1 VARHTLGPR
10 SAAPAPLLL
19 LLAYGVAFAS
29 HALGRSTPAFDDHPG
44 QLYRIWHVVTLGPAP
59 WAWNWG
65 WWTGYPELQFY
76 PPGFAYA
83 GALLH
88 AGSLG
93 ALTVDDAYVV
103 LVWLAYLA
111 PGVIA
116 WLALARALG
125 NGWLALP
132 GAFVVLTLS
141 LWPGLASGVEGGVH
155 VGMAPARL
163 GWALIPLLALAL
175 ARWSDGEARFPIR
188 SVVPLIAAIVL
199 VHPAHLPAALVLV
212 ALASVAGPGRTR
224 RAALAL
230 GGLGV
235 AALVTA
241 FWTVPLLAR
250 LEHTRALAW
259 GVLTP
264 ETLVAT
270 FGVHP
275 LAIILTAGALAALW
289 HARSPYER
297 VLARAPWVLA
307 VVVGVDAVVLE
318 PRGLAWLPAD
328 RVMDGVWLTLTLSAG
343 VSAGRL
349 VGRLAPSF
357 RVGRPVGALVVI
369 AAVIA
374 VSLLGR
380 DTLTLWPR
388 AGAWPT
394 HAETE
399 RGLRLPA
406 LWSVLR
412 GAPEGRVLFVR
423 SGVPLVY
430 GPQWWRPHTHVTA
443 LTPLTTGRAI
453 VNGTFTHPSPVGALL
468 YRGDA
473 GRGPITRLVEQLDGH
488 ALFGRP
494 LESLDAE
501 AFNAHARRLG
511 VSVVVALDEDF
522 PRLTALTDNPLF
534 PRRQTEP
541 PFIVWLGAPSPLP
554 HPLEAGPWRLPLA
567 TPSEGWT
574 SLPVAY
580 YPLWRATAGGV
591 ALETRRGPFAELEVR
606 LPAGASAIDLDYR
619 AGPAEWTGVALT
631 AVGLLAWLVTSPPP
645 RPRRRTAGLARRF
658 LRRSR
663 SRR

>member
-1 VARHTLGPR
+1 MARHAHGTR

-29 HALGRSTPAFDDHPG
+29 AALGRSTPAFDDHPG

-59 WAWNWG
+59 WAWNWA
-65 WWTGYPELQFY
+65 WWAGYPELQFY

-88 AGSLG
+88 VASLG
-93 ALTVDDAYVV
+93 TLTVDAAYLA

-111 PGVIA
+111 PGLTV
-116 WLALARALG
+116 WLALERALG

-163 GWALIPLLALAL
+163 GWALVPLLALAL
-175 ARWSDGEARFPIR
+175 ARWSEGDARFPIR
-188 SVVPLIAAIVL
+188 SAVPLIAAIVL

-212 ALASVAGPGRTR
+212 ALAAVAAPGRAR

-241 FWTVPLLAR
+241 FWTLPLLAR

-259 GVLTP
+259 GALTP
-264 ETLVAT
+264 ESLVAT
-270 FGVHP
+270 FAAHP
-275 LAIILTAGALAALW
+275 LAIVLTAGAVAALW
-289 HARSPYER
+289 LARSPYER
-297 VLARAPWVLA
+297 VLARAPWVMA
-307 VVVGVDAVVLE
+307 VVVGVDATVLE

-328 RVMDGVWLTLTLSAG
+328 RVMDGLWLTLTLAAG

-349 VGRLAPSF
+349 ADRLARSS
-357 RVGRPVGALVVI
+357 RVRRPVAALVVI
-369 AAVIA
+369 GAVIA
-374 VSLLGR
+374 VSLVGR

-394 HAETE
+394 YAETE

-412 GAPEGRVLFVR
+412 DAPEGRVLFVR

-430 GPQWWRPHTHVTA
+430 GSQWWRPHTHVTA

-453 VNGTFTHPSPVGALL
+453 VNGTFTHPSPVAALL

-488 ALFGRP
+488 ELFGQP
-494 LESLDAE
+494 LASLDAA

-511 VSVVVALDEDF
+511 ISVVVALDEDL

-541 PFIVWLGAPSPLP
+541 PFVIWLGAPSPLP
-554 HPLEAGPWRLPLA
+554 HPLESGPWRFPLGTA
-567 TPSEGWT
+567 SEGWT

-591 ALETRRGPFAELEVR
+591 PLETRRGPFANLEVR
-606 LPAGASAIDLDYR
+606 LPGATTTVDLSYHP
-619 AGPAEWTGVALT
+619 GLVEWAGVALT
-631 AVGLLAWLVTSPPP
+631 VFGLLAWILSGRRWPA
-645 RPRRRTAGLARRF
+645 PRRARTDQ
-658 LRRSR
+658 
-663 SRR
+663 

>member
-1 VARHTLGPR
+1 VARHAPGAR
-10 SAAPAPLLL
+10 SAAPASLVL

-29 HALGRSTPAFDDHPG
+29 AALGRSTPAFDDHPG

-88 AGSLG
+88 VASLG
-93 ALTVDDAYVV
+93 VLTVDDAYLA

-155 VGMAPARL
+155 VGMTPARL
-163 GWALIPLLALAL
+163 GWALVPLLALAL
-175 ARWSDGEARFPIR
+175 ARWSDGDAQFPIR
-188 SVVPLIAAIVL
+188 SVVPLTAAIVL

-212 ALASVAGPGRTR
+212 ALAAVAGRGRAR
-224 RAALAL
+224 RAAMAL

-241 FWTVPLLAR
+241 FWTLPLLAR
-250 LEHTRALAW
+250 LEDTRALAW
-259 GVLTP
+259 GALTP
-264 ETLVAT
+264 ESLVAT

-275 LAIILTAGALAALW
+275 LAIVLTTAALAAPWL
-289 HARSPYER
+289 ARTPYEQ
-297 VLARAPWVLA
+297 VLARAPWVMA
-307 VVVGVDAVVLE
+307 VVVGVDAMVLE
-318 PRGLAWLPAD
+318 ARGLAWLPAD
-328 RVMDGVWLTLTLSAG
+328 RVMDGFWLTLTLAAG

-349 VGRLAPSF
+349 VERLAGTSHV
-357 RVGRPVGALVVI
+357 RRPI
-369 AAVIA
+369 AALAVIGA
-374 VSLLGR
+374 VIGVSLVGR
-380 DTLTLWPR
+380 DTLSLWPR
-388 AGAWPT
+388 ASDWPT
-394 HAETE
+394 YAETE

-412 GAPEGRVLFVR
+412 DAPEGRVLFVR

-453 VNGTFTHPSPVGALL
+453 VNGTFTHPSPVAALL

-488 ALFGRP
+488 ALFGQP
-494 LESLDAE
+494 LESLDAA
-501 AFNAHARRLG
+501 AFNTHARRLG
-511 VSVVVALDEDF
+511 VSVVVALDEDL

-534 PRRQTEP
+534 SRRQTEP
-541 PFIVWLGAPSPLP
+541 PFVIWLGAPAPLP
-554 HPLEAGPWRLPLA
+554 HPLEAGPWRLPVTTA
-567 TPSEGWT
+567 SEGWT

-591 ALETRRGPFAELEVR
+591 PLETRRGPFSDLEVR
-606 LPAGASAIDLDYR
+606 LPGATTTVDLSYHP
-619 AGPAEWTGVALT
+619 GLVEGTGVALT
-631 AVGLLAWLVTSPPP
+631 VVGLLAWLLSG
-645 RPRRRTAGLARRF
+645 RRWPG
-658 LRRSR
+658 SR
-663 SRR
+663 